1 MNTEREPNALLETL
15 RKREND
21 LYAILSHYGLTHQ
34 ILKLIEEC
42 GELQMASARI
52 LLKESEDSDNF
63 IEEIGDVLILI
74 FQIVD
79 NSIFTDKL
87 VESIK
92 YKIDRTLKRM
102 NEESYIGGKDDR
114 L

>member
-1 MNTEREPNALLETL
+1 MNTEREPNTLLETL
-15 RKREND
+15 RTREND
-21 LYAILSHYGLTHQ
+21 LNAILSHYGLTHQ

-74 FQIVD
+74 FQIVE
-79 NSIFTDKL
+79 NSIFTNRL
-87 VESIK
+87 IESMNA
-92 YKIDRTLKRM
+92 KIVRTMHRM
-102 NEESYIGGKDDR
+102 KEEERDDTQ
-114 L
+114 

>member
-74 FQIVD
+74 FQIAE
-79 NSIFTDKL
+79 NSIFTNKL

-92 YKIDRTLKRM
+92 GKIDRTMQRM
-102 NEESYIGGKDDR
+102 NMKSDMEGKR
-114 L
+114 